1 MLTGRVFHVAAALL
15 LAAASHAHARGGGGC
30 LREGT
35 LVETPRGAMAIER
48 LSAGDPVVAFD
59 RGRFRE
65 GRVVATTRVDA
76 GETIELSFPGAAVVA
91 TATHPFAIGPGV
103 FRAADRLRAGD
114 TLFLGDRGALRPVP
128 VLSVRRIPGAAIA
141 YDLLVDRGGAFLASG
156 VLVHNKGC
164 FLPDT
169 PILLPGGTRKPIRD
183 VRPGDRVLAFREDG
197 TVVDA
202 LVRETL
208 SVDADGHYA
217 ITTSRAE
224 LRATAEHPF
233 FVGDGTYKTVEAL
246 AEGDTVYAFDGQRLS
261 PQTIRKIT
269 EVPGKVRVFNL
280 RTDPPNTF
288 FAAGVAVH
296 NKGGGGGGGGGS
308 RSSGGSRGSGG
319 SSTGNKWGIVFFL
332 GTFAAIVIIVAG
344 KAVIQKNEQE
354 LDYLFGRGAIERKA
368 RRTRKVLEFLSRQE
382 PSADPAALEAR
393 AREVFLKL
401 QECWQA
407 REYGPMEGLMVP
419 FLFKEHCRQLAG
431 MRANHEINV
440 LEGLMVEN
448 VDPVHVSWT
457 DDPYRREFTVLV
469 TARARDWYKD
479 DRSGTFLRGDKEPAT
494 FQEFWTFQ
502 YRDSGWLLLEIEQTK
517 ESDRLRKEDSVESFT
532 DLQMEQIMGGP
543 TGETGPAGPRREKE
557 AERKAGKIERL
568 LNFLVRT
575 DRLWDREGM
584 LATARQGFTDLFL
597 STEAGGLSAETSARM
612 FPDAAKDFQDALE
625 RQRGQGLSVE
635 YRNFC
640 VRKTDLV
647 LVRNF
652 TDNSKDEYLARV
664 YAHAQRIVKRR
675 GEVVHKDE
683 DVVPFDE
690 YLTFGRLDGQW
701 KLKEVMPPAG
711 GAGAVAQEN
720 LDEDSSLLQ
729 LRWYYT
735 KKRAL

>member
-1 MLTGRVFHVAAALL
+1 M
-15 LAAASHAHARGGGGC
+15 
-30 LREGT
+30 
-35 LVETPRGAMAIER
+35 I
-48 LSAGDPVVAFD
+48 
-59 RGRFRE
+59 
-65 GRVVATTRVDA
+65 
-76 GETIELSFPGAAVVA
+76 
-91 TATHPFAIGPGV
+91 
-103 FRAADRLRAGD
+103 
-114 TLFLGDRGALRPVP
+114 
-128 VLSVRRIPGAAIA
+128 
-141 YDLLVDRGGAFLASG
+141 
-156 VLVHNKGC
+156 
-164 FLPDT
+164 
-169 PILLPGGTRKPIRD
+169 IL
-183 VRPGDRVLAFREDG
+183 
-197 TVVDA
+197 
-202 LVRETL
+202 
-208 SVDADGHYA
+208 
-217 ITTSRAE
+217 
-224 LRATAEHPF
+224 
-233 FVGDGTYKTVEAL
+233 
-246 AEGDTVYAFDGQRLS
+246 
-261 PQTIRKIT
+261 
-269 EVPGKVRVFNL
+269 
-280 RTDPPNTF
+280 
-288 FAAGVAVH
+288 
-296 NKGGGGGGGGGS
+296 
-308 RSSGGSRGSGG
+308 
-319 SSTGNKWGIVFFL
+319 
-332 GTFAAIVIIVAG
+332 IVAG
-344 KAVIQKNEQE
+344 KAMIRKKGQE
-354 LDYLFGRGAIERKA
+354 LDYLFGRDAIERKA
-368 RRTRKVLEFLSRQE
+368 RRTRKVLEFLARQE
-382 PSADPAALEAR
+382 PSAGPAALEAR

-517 ESDRLRKEDSVESFT
+517 ESDRLRKEDFVESFT
-532 DLQMEQIMGGP
+532 DLQMEQVMGGP
-543 TGETGPAGPRREKE
+543 TGETGPAGPWRGKE

-597 STEAGGLSAETSARM
+597 STEAGGLSAEASARM
-612 FPDAAKDFQDALE
+612 FPDAAKDFRNALE

-652 TDNSKDEYLARV
+652 TDNGKDEYLARV

-675 GEVVHKDE
+675 GKVVHKDG

-711 GAGAVAQEN
+711 GAGAVAREN